1 MLDFTR
7 CHGWIQRALV
17 TLVGN
22 QGLTR
27 TQRNSTRGTM
37 GLGSMGTHMKTT
49 VEIADPLLEQA
60 KAEARRR
67 GTSLRALIEEGLRRV
82 IAEPTAAAYVLP
94 DCSVSG
100 SGPTDLWLNST
111 WDDKLEM
118 IYEGRT

>member
-1 MLDFTR
+1 
-7 CHGWIQRALV
+7 
-17 TLVGN
+17 
-22 QGLTR
+22 
-27 TQRNSTRGTM
+27 M

-67 GTSLRALIEEGLRRV
+67 GTTLRSLIEEGLRRV
-82 IAEPTAAAYVLP
+82 IAEPTIDAYELL

-100 SGPTDLWLNST
+100 DGPTDLWLNGT

>member
-1 MLDFTR
+1 
-7 CHGWIQRALV
+7 
-17 TLVGN
+17 
-22 QGLTR
+22 
-27 TQRNSTRGTM
+27 M